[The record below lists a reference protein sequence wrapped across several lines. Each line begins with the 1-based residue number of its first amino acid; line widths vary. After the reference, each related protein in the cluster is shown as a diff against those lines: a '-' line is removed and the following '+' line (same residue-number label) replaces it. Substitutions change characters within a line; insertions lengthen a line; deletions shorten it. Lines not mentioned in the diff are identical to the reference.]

1 MSEMIHSICPP
12 SALLKKNMFYPLS
25 LLGPSKSRVAPFSKL
40 EFSTLRVEN
49 LYIFHR
55 LSQNFHFKLKIYI
68 ENFFFGSV
76 SDFLTRCC
84 QLSLDNLL
92 IEELW
97 RMVEHRSFT

>member
-1 MSEMIHSICPP
+1 MDR
-12 SALLKKNMFYPLS
+12 LNQ
-25 LLGPSKSRVAPFSKL
+25 GTRVAPFSKL

-68 ENFFFGSV
+68 DNFFFFGSV

-97 RMVEHRSFT
+97 RMVEHGSFT